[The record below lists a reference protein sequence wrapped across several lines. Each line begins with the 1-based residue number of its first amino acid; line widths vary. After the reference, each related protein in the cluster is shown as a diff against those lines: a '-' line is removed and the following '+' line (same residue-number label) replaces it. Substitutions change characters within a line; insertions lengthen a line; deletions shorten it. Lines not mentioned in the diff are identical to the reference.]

1 VAAEQTLEP
10 RLGASARDR
19 EARRIRRIEPSRGF
33 IPVDFAEIWRYR
45 ELLYRFWWRDI
56 KARYKQTFLG
66 PFWAVARPVMS
77 MVIMSAV
84 FGGLAGFKSG
94 SKGVDYP
101 LFLFAGLLV
110 WNYFSSA
117 LTGTASS
124 LANNAGLLGKAY
136 FPRVYAPLGA
146 VTAPLVD
153 MALALVIALGLFAWF
168 GQWPSWH
175 IIFLPVFI
183 LLALVA
189 GLGVGLWL
197 CGAVVRYRDVAF
209 AFPYAIQL
217 WFYATPVLYPLSRL
231 PEPYKSL
238 LALNPLTAVIEGFR
252 WSLLGVAS
260 PNWTI
265 VAVSA
270 AISLALATAGL
281 YYFRRTERTIV
292 DMM

>member
-1 VAAEQTLEP
+1 MPVEQTLTP
-10 RLGASARDR
+10 SVRPLAIQ
-19 EARRIRRIEPSRGF
+19 RIQPSSGF
-33 IPVDFAEIWRYR
+33 VPVDFGEIWRYR
-45 ELLYRFWWRDI
+45 ELMYRFLWRDI
-56 KARYKQTFLG
+56 KARYKQTYLG
-66 PFWAVARPVMS
+66 PFWAVFRPIAS

-94 SKGVDYP
+94 SKGVSYP

-117 LTGTASS
+117 LTSTAAS
-124 LANNAGLLGKAY
+124 LSNNAALLGKAY

-146 VTAPLVD
+146 VIAPLVD
-153 MALALVIALGLFAWF
+153 LVLSMVISLGLFAWF
-168 GQWPSWH
+168 GHWPSWH
-175 IIFLPVFI
+175 IVFLPIFV

-197 CGAVVRYRDVAF
+197 CGASVRYRDVPF
-209 AFPYAIQL
+209 ALPFAIQL

-231 PEPYKSL
+231 PEPYQSL

-252 WSLLGVAS
+252 WSLLGVAP
-260 PNWTI
+260 PNWT
-265 VAVSA
+265 VLAVSA
-270 AISLALATAGL
+270 ALGFALATAGL